1 MNPPMKTNRSP
12 RAALAL
18 AAAALGA
25 LALSGCSSAEL
36 ARVKPYEREAFAHY
50 TMRSDRDPL
59 ARTMDEHIYF
69 SREAATGGR
78 GVKGSG
84 CGCN

>member
-1 MNPPMKTNRSP
+1 MKTNRFPCAVAILLS
-12 RAALAL
+12 L
-18 AAAALGA
+18 AAGL
-25 LALSGCSSAEL
+25 LVLPGCASPEL
-36 ARVKPYEREAFAHY
+36 ARVRPWEREAFAHY

-59 ARTMDEHIYF
+59 ATTMSEHVYF

>member
-1 MNPPMKTNRSP
+1 MKTNRFP
-12 RAALAL
+12 RAAVLLLALAALAL
-18 AAAALGA
+18 T
-25 LALSGCSSAEL
+25 GCSSTEL

-59 ARTMDEHIYF
+59 ANTMNEHIYF

>member
-1 MNPPMKTNRSP
+1 MKPFRFLVLC
-12 RAALAL
+12 A
-18 AAAALGA
+18 
-25 LALSGCSSAEL
+25 GCVVVTCGCAN
-36 ARVKPYEREAFAHY
+36 VKPWQRERLADY

-59 ARTMDEHIYF
+59 TFRLAEHMWF

-78 GVKGSG
+78 GVGGGG

>member
-1 MNPPMKTNRSP
+1 MKTNRFS
-12 RAALAL
+12 RLSAVLLVAVATLV
-18 AAAALGA
+18 
-25 LALSGCSSAEL
+25 LSGCSSAEL
-36 ARVKPYEREAFAHY
+36 VRVKPFEREAFAHY

-59 ARTMDEHIYF
+59 ATTMNEHVYF

>member
-1 MNPPMKTNRSP
+1 M
-12 RAALAL
+12 
-18 AAAALGA
+18 
-25 LALSGCSSAEL
+25 
-36 ARVKPYEREAFAHY
+36 KPYEREAFAHY

>member
-1 MNPPMKTNRSP
+1 MKTNRFP
-12 RAALAL
+12 RAALVL
-18 AAAALGA
+18 AAALGT

-59 ARTMDEHIYF
+59 ASTMNEHIYF

>member
-1 MNPPMKTNRSP
+1 MNPVMKTNRSF
-12 RAALAL
+12 RL
-18 AAAALGA
+18 AAVSLLAAGA
-25 LALSGCSSAEL
+25 LALSGCSAAEL

-59 ARTMDEHIYF
+59 ATTMNEHIYF

>member
-1 MNPPMKTNRSP
+1 MNTVMKTNRSFRP
-12 RAALAL
+12 AAVLLLAT
-18 AAAALGA
+18 GA
-25 LALSGCSSAEL
+25 LVLSGCSSAEL

-50 TMRSDRDPL
+50 TMRGDRDPL
-59 ARTMDEHIYF
+59 ATTMNEHIYF

>member
-1 MNPPMKTNRSP
+1 MKKNRLLQLLTLP
-12 RAALAL
+12 VLAI
-18 AAAALGA
+18 GA
-25 LALSGCSSAEL
+25 LVLSGCASTDL

-50 TMRSDRDPL
+50 TMRADRDPL
-59 ARTMDEHIYF
+59 ATMMNEHIFF

>member
-1 MNPPMKTNRSP
+1 MNFPMKTLRFP
-12 RAALAL
+12 RAALVLPL
-18 AAAALGA
+18 AAAA

-36 ARVKPYEREAFAHY
+36 ARVKPYEREALAHY

-59 ARTMDEHIYF
+59 ATTMNEHVYF